1 MPSARWA
8 RCIWGGPGEAVYLK
22 KLSVSRPD
30 RALVRA
36 RAAQAALELA
46 LRLAQEKF
54 PQAQSPLPGTHSTA
68 PKRWTS

>member
-1 MPSARWA
+1 MYLGAAR
-8 RCIWGGPGEAVYLK
+8 GETVYVK

-36 RAAQAALELA
+36 RATQAALELA
-46 LRLAQEKF
+46 CGWHREKF